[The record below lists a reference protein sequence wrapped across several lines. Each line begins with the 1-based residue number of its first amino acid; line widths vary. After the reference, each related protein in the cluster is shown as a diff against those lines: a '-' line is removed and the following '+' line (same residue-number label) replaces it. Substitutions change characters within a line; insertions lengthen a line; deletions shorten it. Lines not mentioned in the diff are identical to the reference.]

1 MPFLHSLVPCLR
13 VGSARCYPRP
23 MAATQPGSEAGR
35 RASGATGV
43 QSSYDAHHG
52 EHVSQSLIE
61 RDLRGPL
68 EIDGR
73 QRRVSHERLAV
84 DATDLRG
91 IYDKL
96 DLSLRMRSSC

>member
-1 MPFLHSLVPCLR
+1 MPFLHSLVPLPSR
-13 VGSARCYPRP
+13 RKGTSLSPSHARL
-23 MAATQPGSEAGR
+23 
-35 RASGATGV
+35 ASGATGV
-43 QSSYDAHHG
+43 QGSYDARHG

-61 RDLRGPL
+61 RGLRGPL

-73 QRRVSHERLAV
+73 QRRVRHERLAV

-96 DLSLRMRSSC
+96 DLSLRDALQLLNDVLG